1 MGTNRFAN
9 QSGMTGFGMPRHNI
23 TKYKDEQRGEMPN
36 DESAISRQT
45 SGWKEGTQ
53 IILFAYLYLVIYILL
68 YLCFAFQYYFVLLN
82 SLNMYLNSNTNS
94 IFQY

>member
-1 MGTNRFAN
+1 MILVRKAEEQDRESQGFIHLQMGTNRFAS

-45 SGWKEGTQ
+45 SGYKEGQ
-53 IILFAYLYLVIYILL
+53 FFW
-68 YLCFAFQYYFVLLN
+68 C
-82 SLNMYLNSNTNS
+82 
-94 IFQY
+94 